1 MDGRSSAVIG
11 RVRGLYAIID
21 TAAVGPG
28 GVKDAALKIIMGGG
42 RVLQLRAKGGGG
54 GGGSG
59 GWGREVLKAARELR
73 TVASENGALFIV
85 NDRVDVAL
93 ISRADGVHLGQDD
106 IPLKEAR
113 RLLGEASI
121 IGVSTHDVKE
131 ALRAESEGA
140 DYISFGPVFE
150 TRTKKDALAPRGIAA
165 LKEVRRALR
174 TPMVAVGGIT
184 EGNMSDVLDAG
195 ADAVAMIS
203 GILSSADITGKV
215 SSIVSRIGALRKPPP
230 PPPPPPGKETA

>member
-21 TAAVGPG
+21 TARVGPG
-28 GVKDAALKIIMGGG
+28 GVKDAAMKIIMGGG
-42 RVLQLRAKGGGG
+42 MVLQLRAKGGGG
-54 GGGSG
+54 GGGG
-59 GWGREVLKAARELR
+59 GREVLKAARELR

-165 LKEVRRALR
+165 LKEVRRALK

-184 EGNMSDVLDAG
+184 EGNMADVLDAG

-230 PPPPPPGKETA
+230 PPPSPPGKETA